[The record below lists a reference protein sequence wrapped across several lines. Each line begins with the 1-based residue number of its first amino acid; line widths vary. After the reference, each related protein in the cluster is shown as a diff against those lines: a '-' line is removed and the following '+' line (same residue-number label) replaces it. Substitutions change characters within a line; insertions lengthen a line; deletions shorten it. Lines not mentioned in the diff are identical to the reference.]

1 MKLDFFSLIDYYG
14 TDSNM
19 KKNILLIVI
28 FLIILIAF
36 SIFFW
41 LYEAKFFV
49 GRANVSQT
57 SFSVDNS
64 YLFVTPLRARAS
76 QQEKIRATVFV
87 LNNQGLGVMGKRAVL
102 SQDPNLAI
110 EAIQEKTDN
119 FGKAVFDISSG
130 KPGEYYLEV
139 TVDGQL
145 LPQKAHLSF
154 Y

>member
-1 MKLDFFSLIDYYG
+1 
-14 TDSNM
+14 M

-36 SIFFW
+36 SSFFW
-41 LYEAKFFV
+41 LYEAKYFV
-49 GRANVSQT
+49 GRASVSQA

-64 YLFVTPLRARAS
+64 YLFVTPLKARAS

-102 SQDPNLAI
+102 SQDPSLSV
-110 EAIQEKTDN
+110 EAVQENTDS
-119 FGKAVFDISSG
+119 FGKAVFDISAS